1 MHATAPD
8 GHASPISDD
17 GCEPPGLSPHA
28 RTGPPWPSVQ
38 ANDCAEPP
46 RLSAHACAGPLGP
59 SAQADGS
66 AEPPRLSAL
75 ACTGPPRPSVQAD
88 DGAEPTRLQLCRASE
103 ASAPPGET
111 MGTGGRSTRPGC
123 TTAASTGSAATLCR
137 PFSAAASREA
147 ASCQATEKPAMVR
160 AHTRMAQTA
169 RWPHQRNAAMPHMQ
183 WKGRPVAHAWRK
195 PCQHAGRTRKHG
207 TSGQAAPRT
216 QRKQPITPSG
226 EAERRRHRAASLPW
240 QPAHQR
246 GVRPPAEPI
255 LKPPSEAER
264 HRRSAA
270 SSPPQPARQRSVRS

>member
-88 DGAEPTRLQLCRASE
+88 DGAEPTRLPT
-103 ASAPPGET
+103 PPGET
-111 MGTGGRSTRPGC
+111 TGTRGRSTRPGC
-123 TTAASTGSAATLCR
+123 TTEASTGSAATLRR
-137 PFSAAASREA
+137 PSATLAAASREA
-147 ASCQATEKPAMVR
+147 ASCQATGEASQGARTHTHGASSQMATPA
-160 AHTRMAQTA
+160 QC
-169 RWPHQRNAAMPHMQ
+169 RNAAHAVERAARGRMLGGGHANSRAAHAGKWRSQPCNAHTCMALAAR
-183 WKGRPVAHAWRK
+183 WCHERNAAHAAEGRPGDAT
-195 PCQHAGRTRKHG
+195 CGG
-207 TSGQAAPRT
+207 SGQQSR
-216 QRKQPITPSG
+216 
-226 EAERRRHRAASLPW
+226 
-240 QPAHQR
+240 
-246 GVRPPAEPI
+246 
-255 LKPPSEAER
+255 
-264 HRRSAA
+264 
-270 SSPPQPARQRSVRS
+270 